1 MIPDKIRTIPQ
12 PYRKICAVSSP
23 MLMKPAVKHPA
34 RFRLFPSPFSHLA
47 FLMALVLT
55 RRLQPLRGMVD
66 LAPVVNVVLL
76 LLCFF
81 LLSSSFVL
89 QPGIKVDPPRSA
101 VAVGTPASRLI
112 VAVAMAPQQY
122 DDKGAPM
129 KRQPILYFNDQI
141 VTLDGLRTALDQ
153 LPEGR
158 ITPSLVVKADKDVPV
173 DLIASIID
181 VASRFPV
188 VIATQPMT
196 GASPQ

>member
-1 MIPDKIRTIPQ
+1 
-12 PYRKICAVSSP
+12 
-23 MLMKPAVKHPA
+23 
-34 RFRLFPSPFSHLA
+34 
-47 FLMALVLT
+47 MALVLN
-55 RRLQPLRGMVD
+55 RRIQPLRGLVD

-101 VAVGTPASRLI
+101 IATGTPASRLI
-112 VAVAMAPQQY
+112 VAVTLTPQQY
-122 DDKGAPM
+122 DANGAPL
-129 KRQPILYFNDQI
+129 KREPILYFNDQI
-141 VTLDGLRTALDQ
+141 VTLDGLRSALDQ
-153 LPEGR
+153 LPASR

-188 VIATQPMT
+188 VIATQPT
-196 GASPQ
+196 SGPTSP